1 MLKQET
7 NLFLSYIAVQ
17 DFKSRFNIFDV
28 DLSTLGLKVTAPLL
42 ISQVVE
48 IRERARGAM
57 MHSFFIKYRNSTHI
71 FCFHPMG
78 QNLFTRQHQ
87 AAKVAGK

>member
-17 DFKSRFNIFDV
+17 DFKSKFDIFNV
-28 DLSTLGLKVTAPLL
+28 DLSILGLKVTAPLL

-48 IRERARGAM
+48 TRERARGAM
-57 MHSFFIKYRNSTHI
+57 MHSFFYKIQK
-71 FCFHPMG
+71 
-78 QNLFTRQHQ
+78 
-87 AAKVAGK
+87 